1 MGQGM
6 SECNAGVDMPRPN
19 AREKVG
25 NYCCYTMRLQKA
37 NKWEWSQIWTDSTF
51 VSVFY
56 RAWVRDDVMTA
67 CELSV
72 YCPVC
77 VYVRACLRACGVC
90 VCWCVCL

>member
-6 SECNAGVDMPRPN
+6 SECNAGVDKPQPN
-19 AREKVG
+19 GREKVG
-25 NYCCYTMRLQKA
+25 NYCRYTMRLQKA

-51 VSVFY
+51 ISVFY
-56 RAWVRDDVMTA
+56 QAWVRDDVTTV

-72 YCPVC
+72 DCPVC

-90 VCWCVCL
+90 VRLCVCL